1 MDGTQHV
8 CINCID
14 DGVVKRWIED
24 LSSTAACSYCEE
36 NALAVDLKT
45 LSEWVDKAYKECFM
59 PNNSYGFDDCGDSP
73 EYIISMMLNSSDDI
87 GSDVASY
94 LSASEARDVSQ
105 GSDPMYDAGQ
115 SYVHQDINGV
125 DHHGLWQAFCQSIK
139 HESRFFSLSAKDF
152 LDNIF
157 HGIEEHLTYH
167 DEKLIYY
174 IRLDNVYRA
183 RRAGSKS
190 ELDKILA
197 DPECE
202 LYAPPESVAPN
213 GRMNAN
219 GISIFYGAFD
229 SETCLAEV
237 RLAVGEIAVVAAF
250 SSSEALKVFDA
261 TKLDHLSNNL
271 SYFASDYLMR
281 SSQIVFLSEFQQ
293 VISRPVMPSTESLD
307 YLPTQAMTEY
317 LATFKGVD
325 AILFSSSQTSGKNA
339 AVLVSKI
346 KLDSR
351 GDFVKYEERQKPLS
365 LIEDSVCIHKI
376 QSVRYESEKVS
387 QNLGGFEIS
396 DDLAT

>member
-1 MDGTQHV
+1 MDENQYV
-8 CINCID
+8 CTSCIGDEIIRLRIEELGSAAVCSYCGEKDLVVDFEDLAGWVDVTYRACFKISNYGFDGSGESSDQIINNMLKTD
-14 DGVVKRWIED
+14 DCSIGED
-24 LSSTAACSYCEE
+24 LSVY
-36 NALAVDLKT
+36 
-45 LSEWVDKAYKECFM
+45 
-59 PNNSYGFDDCGDSP
+59 
-73 EYIISMMLNSSDDI
+73 LNSLEHRAVSKGDD
-87 GSDVASY
+87 A
-94 LSASEARDVSQ
+94 
-105 GSDPMYDAGQ
+105 MYEAGQ
-115 SYVHQDINGV
+115 SYVHQDIDGIEHNE
-125 DHHGLWQAFCQSIK
+125 LWRAFCRSIK

-152 LDNIF
+152 LDSIF
-157 HGIEEHLTYH
+157 DGIEEQLTYRN
-167 DEKLIYY
+167 EKLIDS
-174 IRLDNVYRA
+174 IRLDNIFRA

-293 VISRPVMPSTESLD
+293 VISRPVMPGTESLD

-317 LATFKGVD
+317 LTTFKGVD

-346 KLDSR
+346 KLESR

-387 QNLGGFEIS
+387 QNLGGFETS